1 MENDVLR
8 SGAIFKLT
16 NKDLERVRSPPLVK
30 FNIPKER
37 SSEKPAP
44 KDQVRETFL
53 EIYRQTPVPQ
63 MAGKRRISTS
73 TTSNI
78 GATDSLNKSY
88 KTDYSSGQKK
98 DDRMSNSTINS
109 YPEKVQEDNVDYGD
123 SYEQDDD
130 DDDEVVVEKVEPII
144 SKVPSGRTSK
154 VNKNESMDVSSKTQ
168 VTQAETSTI
177 STTSIVTKNL
187 IAADVPQPPGTFRSG
202 SASRGSGST
211 GSSGSNT
218 GRSRAGGR
226 SSNQTGDSL
235 LLLFGAKPTTFT
247 ATTTVSIRNS
257 SQTSR
262 MEASSSISQPK
273 SSPSSMDTA
282 PVAPASISA
291 TPNVEPLEHPTNP
304 KQQQKARKENT
315 TSKPNTLPTHDLLQ
329 NSSKN
334 LSTDEVSATGTKE
347 SLLVKRSRPKSI
359 KDNLEASQPNK
370 QKKRLNKKEKLTST
384 DSDSSEILLTD
395 SGVSREVVSDTA
407 ESGPESSLY
416 KHNKHTTAARKSS
429 ASSTGVQKP
438 RRGRPVGKLTKNK
451 ITPGTMNIT
460 QESKDMT
467 EKIHNTNGSGDSEGN
482 SDHSST
488 DAGMVDKNDPSEV
501 QSSTDEAATVTRSGR
516 QSIPRKVI
524 PLLSE
529 TGKYSTVY
537 LSFALYRLYMY
548 ILYRLY
554 MYILFT
560 YVVHCIYNILYCA
573 YFMCGSY
580 LNIIT

>member
-63 MAGKRRISTS
+63 MAGKRRMSTS

-78 GATDSLNKSY
+78 DATDSLNKSY
-88 KTDYSSGQKK
+88 KVDYSSVTSSGQKK

-109 YPEKVQEDNVDYGD
+109 YPEKVKEDNVDYGD
-123 SYEQDDD
+123 SY
-130 DDDEVVVEKVEPII
+130 
-144 SKVPSGRTSK
+144 
-154 VNKNESMDVSSKTQ
+154 

-177 STTSIVTKNL
+177 SNTSIVTKNH

-211 GSSGSNT
+211 GSSSSNT
-218 GRSRAGGR
+218 GSRSRAGGR

-235 LLLFGAKPTTFT
+235 LLLFGAKPTTST
-247 ATTTVSIRNS
+247 TTTTVSIRNS

-262 MEASSSISQPK
+262 VAVSNSTAQPK

-282 PVAPASISA
+282 IAPVVAPISA
-291 TPNVEPLEHPTNP
+291 TPHVEPLEPPANP

-347 SLLVKRSRPKSI
+347 SLLVKRSRTKSI
-359 KDNLEASQPNK
+359 KDNLETSQPNK
-370 QKKRLNKKEKLTST
+370 QKKRLNKKEKLTT
-384 DSDSSEILLTD
+384 IDSDSSEILLTD
-395 SGVSREVVSDTA
+395 SGVSREVISDTA

-416 KHNKHTTAARKSS
+416 KHKKHTTATRKSS
-429 ASSTGVQKP
+429 ASSTGIQKP

-451 ITPGTMNIT
+451 ITPGIMNIT
-460 QESKDMT
+460 QESKEMT
-467 EKIHNTNGSGDSEGN
+467 EKIHNTSGSGDSEGN

-488 DAGMVDKNDPSEV
+488 DAGMVDNNDPVEV

-529 TGKYSTVY
+529 TGKYSTIY
-537 LSFALYRLYMY
+537 LSFALYRLYIY
-548 ILYRLY
+548 ICCALY
-554 MYILFT
+554 I
-560 YVVHCIYNILYCA
+560 
-573 YFMCGSY
+573 
-580 LNIIT
+580 